1 MSVTFPEAFW
11 YRYTGMGAQII
22 GAQIIVK
29 WRKKMVHKY
38 LKTSLA
44 QIPTKRS
51 FMVFTVF
58 FVILLM
64 EPRCETK
71 LKRVN
76 LIIKLISTLLNMIEN

>member
-1 MSVTFPEAFW
+1 MCCISVTYPEAFG

-22 GAQIIVK
+22 GTQIIVK

-38 LKTSLA
+38 LKTSPLA

-58 FVILLM
+58 FVILSM

-71 LKRVN
+71 LKRV
-76 LIIKLISTLLNMIEN
+76 